1 MVEES
6 ETVPCIWCAKPTA
19 MLATR
24 HCDGCYELSRRI
36 RMNLDLTRKILR
48 VEHNIASLSRER
60 SESDSSG

>member
-1 MVEES
+1 MPTES

-36 RMNLDLTRKILR
+36 RMDLDLTRKILR
-48 VEHNIASLSRER
+48 VEHDIETVKVWA
-60 SESDSSG
+60 